1 MANTPPR
8 ILLKWAASIAENPM
22 IFDTIAT
29 SGHEQV
35 VFCQSRDAGLKAI
48 IAIHNT
54 VLGPALGGLRMWP
67 YKNEQEAL
75 NDVLRLS
82 RGMTYKNAV
91 AGLNIGGGKG
101 VIIGDPAKDK
111 SEALFRAFGRFVN
124 SLNGRYI
131 TAEDVGIDVNDMEY
145 VFRETEFVT
154 GVHQVHGGSG
164 DPSPFTAYGTLQ
176 GLMAALSARFDDED
190 IGKRTFAVQ
199 GAGHVGMEFIKLLR
213 EHKAKVF
220 VTDINPD
227 LVKRAVEEFGCT
239 AVGLDEIYDVDA
251 DVYSP
256 CALGG
261 TVNEATL
268 PRIKAKVICGAANNQ
283 LATDAIGDELEQ
295 RGILYAPDY
304 AVNAGGVMNVSLE
317 IDGYNR
323 ERAMRMMR
331 TIYYNVGRIFQI
343 AKRDGIPTYKA
354 ADRMA
359 EERIAAIGKIKLPHM
374 GNNGPRFLGRM
385 RGH

>member
-1 MANTPPR
+1 
-8 ILLKWAASIAENPM
+8 M
-22 IFDTIAT
+22 IFETIAKT
-29 SGHEQV
+29 GHEEV
-35 VFCQSRDAGLKAI
+35 VFCHNADAGLKAI
-48 IAIHNT
+48 VAIHNT

-67 YKNEQEAL
+67 YKSEAEAV

-91 AGLNIGGGKG
+91 AGLNLGGGKA
-101 VIIGDPAKDK
+101 VIIGDPSKDK
-111 SEALFRAFGRFVN
+111 SEALFRSFGRF
-124 SLNGRYI
+124 I

-145 VFRETEFVT
+145 VFRETEYVT

-176 GLMAALSARFDDED
+176 GLMATLQFKHGNED
-190 IGKRTFAVQ
+190 VGKYSFAVQ
-199 GAGHVGMEFIKLLR
+199 GCGHVGGEYIKLLR
-213 EHKAKVF
+213 EQGAKVF
-220 VTDINPD
+220 VTDIN
-227 LVKRAVEEFGCT
+227 KEAVQRCVDELGCE

-261 TVNEATL
+261 TLNEQTIN
-268 PRIKAKVICGAANNQ
+268 RIKAKIICGPANNQ
-283 LATDAIGDELEQ
+283 LATDEIGDELNR
-295 RGILYAPDY
+295 RGVLYAPDY

-331 TIYYNVGRIFQI
+331 TIYHNLGRIYEI
-343 AKRDGIPTYKA
+343 AERDRIPTYRA
-354 ADRMA
+354 ADRLA
-359 EERIAAIGKIKLPHM
+359 EERIDAIGKLKLPM
-374 GNNGPRFLGRM
+374 GRTAPRFLGRM

>member
-1 MANTPPR
+1 MIFETIANT
-8 ILLKWAASIAENPM
+8 
-22 IFDTIAT
+22 
-29 SGHEQV
+29 GHEEV
-35 VFCQSRDAGLKAI
+35 VFCHNKDAGLKAI

-67 YKNEQEAL
+67 YKTEQDAV

-82 RGMTYKNAV
+82 RGMTFKNAV
-91 AGLNIGGGKG
+91 AGLNLGGGKA
-101 VIIGDPAKDK
+101 VIIGDPSKDK

-145 VFRETEFVT
+145 VFRETEYVT

-176 GLMAALSARFDDED
+176 GLMAALQFKHGNED
-190 IGKRTFAVQ
+190 VGKYSYAVQ
-199 GAGHVGMEFIKLLR
+199 GAGHVGSEFIKLLR
-213 EHKAKVF
+213 EQGAKVF
-220 VTDINPD
+220 VTDINKD
-227 LVKRAVEEFGCT
+227 AVQRCVDELGCE

-261 TVNEATL
+261 TVNTQTID
-268 PRIKAKVICGAANNQ
+268 RIKAKIICGAANNQ
-283 LATDAIGDELEQ
+283 LATDEIGDELA
-295 RGILYAPDY
+295 RRDVLYAPDY

-331 TIYYNVGRIFQI
+331 TIYYNLGRIFEISKTQNV
-343 AKRDGIPTYKA
+343 PTYLA
-354 ADRMA
+354 ADRLA
-359 EERIAAIGKIKLPHM
+359 EERINAIGKIKLPHM
-374 GNNGPRFLGRM
+374 GNNGTRFQGRM
-385 RGH
+385 RGQ

>member
-1 MANTPPR
+1 
-8 ILLKWAASIAENPM
+8 M
-22 IFDTIAT
+22 IFETLAQT
-29 SGHEQV
+29 GHEEV
-35 VFCQSRDAGLKAI
+35 IFCHNKDAGLKAI
-48 IAIHNT
+48 IAIHNS

-67 YKNEQEAL
+67 YATEQDAL

-82 RGMTYKNAV
+82 RGMTYKAAV
-91 AGLNIGGGKG
+91 SGLNLGGGKG
-101 VIIGDPAKDK
+101 VIISDPGKDK

-176 GLMAALSARFDDED
+176 GLMAALQVKFGNEEVGNYAY
-190 IGKRTFAVQ
+190 AVQ
-199 GAGHVGMEFIKLLR
+199 GVGHVGMEFVKLLR
-213 EHKAKVF
+213 ERGAKVF
-220 VTDINPD
+220 VTDINSD
-227 LVKRAVEEFGCT
+227 LVQRAVDDHGAE
-239 AVGLDEIYDVDA
+239 AVAPDEIYDVDA
-251 DVYSP
+251 EVYSP

-261 TVNEATL
+261 TVNVNTL
-268 PRIKAKVICGAANNQ
+268 PRLKCQIICGAANNQ
-283 LATDAIGDELEQ
+283 LADDEIGDEVTR

-304 AVNAGGVMNVSLE
+304 AVNAGGLMNVSLE

-323 ERAMRMMR
+323 ERAMRMLR
-331 TIYYNVGRIFQI
+331 TIYFNLGRIFEI
-343 AKRDGIPTYKA
+343 AKRDSIPTYLA

-359 EERIAAIGKIKLPHM
+359 EERITAIGKLRLPHL
-374 GNNGPRFLGRM
+374 GQTAPRFQGRSG
-385 RGH
+385 R